1 MTQMCLLPAVPA
13 GSLGQ
18 GVECQRGLRETGRA
32 GEAQQRH
39 SETDRVLPAAT
50 LQKAPQKGK
59 SPLNA
64 TSAFAFLH

>member
-1 MTQMCLLPAVPA
+1 MLVPAVPP

-32 GEAQQRH
+32 GEAEQRH
-39 SETDRVLPAAT
+39 SETDRVLPAAA
-50 LQKAPQKGK
+50 LQKAPQKGE

-64 TSAFAFLH
+64 FAVPDQCSF